1 LSGQRTPARKK
12 QRTGTRLKVSHQPT
26 NEQKKPTT
34 IKTANNNQGPAAM
47 ETRYSTV
54 VREFEHAERVIEKK
68 HRVEALRVLLEM
80 HQQQREPDDEYIK
93 GLRQRLKQA
102 QTQLEN
108 MRP

>member
-1 LSGQRTPARKK
+1 
-12 QRTGTRLKVSHQPT
+12 
-26 NEQKKPTT
+26 
-34 IKTANNNQGPAAM
+34 M
-47 ETRYSTV
+47 EIRYRTV

-68 HRVEALRVLLEM
+68 HRVEGLRALLEM
-80 HQQQREPDDEYIK
+80 HQQQRAPDNGYIK

>member
-1 LSGQRTPARKK
+1 
-12 QRTGTRLKVSHQPT
+12 
-26 NEQKKPTT
+26 
-34 IKTANNNQGPAAM
+34 
-47 ETRYSTV
+47 
-54 VREFEHAERVIEKK
+54 VIEKK